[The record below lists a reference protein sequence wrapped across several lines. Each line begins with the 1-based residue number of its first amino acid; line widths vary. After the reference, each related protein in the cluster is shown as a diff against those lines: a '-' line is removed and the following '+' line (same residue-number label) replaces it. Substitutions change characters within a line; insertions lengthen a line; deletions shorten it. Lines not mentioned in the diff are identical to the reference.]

1 MKQSVFLKALI
12 IMHLGA
18 ILIFASCLHLSAA
31 ALAQQFSISEE
42 KAGLVQVFELIEKE
56 TDYTVVYRDEWLTMS
71 KPFKLHVK
79 DVSLEELLNRCFE
92 KQPLTYAI
100 VNRTIVIRPRRNQPE
115 KLPIKEA
122 AMQDVVR
129 GLVMEEGS
137 DTPLPGVSVLVKG
150 SSVGSRREERRVG
163 KEGVSTCGS

>member
-1 MKQSVFLKALI
+1 MIRRPPRS
-12 IMHLGA
+12 
-18 ILIFASCLHLSAA
+18 
-31 ALAQQFSISEE
+31 
-42 KAGLVQVFELIEKE
+42 
-56 TDYTVVYRDEWLTMS
+56 TRTYTLFPYTTLFRSVVYRDEWLTMS

-122 AMQDVVR
+122 DMQDVVR
-129 GLVMEEGS
+129 GLDMEAGS
-137 DTPLPGVSVLVKG
+137 DTPLPGGSVLVTG
-150 SSVGSRREERRVG
+150 SSVGTSTAL
-163 KEGVSTCGS
+163 EGGFVLNGVASGVVLWLIFLGLRIQTV

>member
-1 MKQSVFLKALI
+1 MIRRPPRS
-12 IMHLGA
+12 
-18 ILIFASCLHLSAA
+18 
-31 ALAQQFSISEE
+31 
-42 KAGLVQVFELIEKE
+42 
-56 TDYTVVYRDEWLTMS
+56 TRTYTLFPYTTLFRSVVYRDEWLTMS